1 MPIENERQEQ
11 NYTISTLFGCLPK
24 QISEK
29 KNAYLM
35 KTRKRALTRANKTI
49 LNLESEISVLKRN
62 ISTRNKQIEH
72 LRKKGLTSST
82 SSNTPQRQ
90 TEKYI

>member
-11 NYTISTLFGCLPK
+11 NYTISTLYGCLPK
-24 QISEK
+24 QISE

-49 LNLESEISVLKRN
+49 LNLESEISVLK
-62 ISTRNKQIEH
+62 KEH
-72 LRKKGLTSST
+72 FYPK
-82 SSNTPQRQ
+82 
-90 TEKYI
+90 